1 MVSMILILIAMS
13 YFIIIIYARDWFF
26 KTPNVWIFLSISLLL
41 SIYCNLDTFIL
52 KNSSQNIMI
61 LNGPLITMIIYLIF
75 YKLYSIIFDKEL
87 ASPMECFYGNNMTF
101 TWDSLFT
108 LIFMLTSM
116 FLIPWTYH

>member
-1 MVSMILILIAMS
+1 MLILIAMS
-13 YFIIIIYARDWFF
+13 YFVIIVYARDWFF
-26 KTPNVWIFLSISLLL
+26 KKPNVWIFLSISLLL

-61 LNGPLITMIIYLIF
+61 LNGPLITMITYLIF
-75 YKLYSIIFDKEL
+75 YKLYSIIFDTEL
-87 ASPMECFYGNNMTF
+87 ASPMECFYGNDMTF